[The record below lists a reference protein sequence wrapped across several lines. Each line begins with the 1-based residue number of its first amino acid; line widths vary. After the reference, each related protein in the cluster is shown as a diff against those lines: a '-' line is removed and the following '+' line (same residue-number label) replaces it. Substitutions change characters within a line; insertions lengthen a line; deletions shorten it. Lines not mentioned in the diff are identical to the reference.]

1 MTKDDIRMRTSLASI
16 QVPDSVFIVDNTSA
30 YLAGYEIFQSMVE
43 NIYIDEDENGGI
55 HLYLESR
62 KYEASDAY
70 QTYHNNKSET
80 IWIEVWG
87 HIKNDE
93 YAPEEV
99 PEIDRIYILLNYAD
113 ANMPSGKFSG
123 IARDTITIMTPN
135 VTVTPNETIGWTTR
149 NWGAE
154 VETDPSWEGL
164 VDGDWFKIHSLRLY
178 EEDESTICL
187 FDLTPSEDDDKKQ
200 IPIEAIPIMSP
211 DALRASLNFL
221 NDFND
226 THPKR
231 NTMYTDTDGN
241 KYIGTTENFG
251 DEIFIESR
259 KLLLDKPSLKKAF
272 TENTFSDYFDIRY
285 SELLENLDQQNMLVA
300 VLKDKVLSAKKTYK
314 LKFENCKLG
323 KFIRAVADGNDEV
336 TEDKFYVTEDP
347 PVLIVEDIDDPA
359 IVQEFELKLLMN
371 ESLGKYMWHDCLS
384 TSYMVDS
391 ITGDSSNIFSVVINL
406 DNKWKNFP
414 FVWYVN
420 DELRT
425 RTIPEYEEEYEA
437 DEYWFMHLD
446 ILPMLPYY
454 QTILDEVAALKAGID
469 GQGKDCLYLHITP
482 YEDTSVYNSFEHRYD
497 DEHVQLRIHAHGVG
511 EENATGNVFIN
522 KTADVAFIDV
532 DLEFYNTKSVREGGY
547 PFRKIACKRYT
558 FTNNK
563 DIKISLKYKSKDY
576 RSSYWGTDTDEG
588 NPKGMVYNETL
599 NACKFNDPIMIS
611 KYKPIAILFDLNDK
625 HDPSLNES
633 ESGVHISTGTE
644 YTNHCIIKNTGN
656 IHNLDKFDGLPPYFG
671 KLHGRDLHKSHVDLY
686 AIRGLCHDRNQRPID
701 KQTAAIILDS
711 GIPQTEI
718 IKPEG
723 LPVSIYYDGVE
734 DDGFIHRTNE
744 ELVTDKRNC
753 LTDTVYVSE
762 GVFGNAQNPQHMTCQ
777 KFVYHG
783 DGYFSLGVAKLD
795 PEYEFAR
802 AYAVT
807 NDPIKYLNNLLNP
820 RPERTLARIC
830 DIPTDFHELVFEDY
844 KTPNTIFDPKCVL
857 SETSFKYDDLD
868 VLLNQRNIGS
878 AFYAPDSLVDIRR
891 INQYIFPFSN
901 GTPSGWF
908 HPGEINEIYGIWEN
922 LDAKADL
929 RLFSVRLD
937 TRGTGYAE
945 NDTFYIM
952 IGGLK
957 ITGTVESVT
966 AGGVPGSVSMNINS
980 STPLVD
986 PNNIGSD
993 DELFETFNIDSE
1005 GSGMVIGLSC
1015 DPSYWETLQRTQ
1027 KQDETQEVRAYMYDE
1042 IGNIWLWTF
1051 DASTNTWNKIL
1062 QITGETDPGNIYDTE
1077 DRRRRT
1083 LSDSLIHNIVKYNS
1097 IIDEE
1102 CINAR
1107 FDDRNEI
1114 TFDVTY
1120 DDGYDEQ
1127 VDITDKLSGNDIV
1140 GGVYTVTENH
1150 DYGDKGTVHQFTV
1163 NLPKHGDDYAN
1174 TIVLPNNNELNLDKF
1189 YNVTNKFVTTE
1200 NNTYQPDLYLFFP
1213 NHSTRSKLP
1222 NVFFNTDHGTVLKS
1236 YYGDITY
1243 CDILYQETD
1252 GIRWINPNSS
1262 TISNIYH
1269 YNEYAIPEYTQ
1280 NEKTRLMG
1288 YSKDMLRA
1296 YCNQEFG
1303 LTPDESKYMTREEL
1317 FTYAYTHFIMKR
1329 GNIYKRDGIKLE
1341 HHIDDIV
1348 QTGSVNAMPVAN
1360 GPQPIGEYMSVTQSP
1375 MNIDVKIESQ
1385 VGYAPPLYFFELE
1398 DDSGEYGL
1406 DESIRV
1412 YDEYD
1417 NDISLVSMIIKK
1429 IITTDDI
1436 RYERYIFRN
1445 NKWIKIIK

>member
-1 MTKDDIRMRTSLASI
+1 MTKDDIRMRAILSSI
-16 QVPDSVFIVDNTSA
+16 QVPDCTFTVDNTSA
-30 YLAGYEIFQSMVE
+30 YLAGYDIFQSMVE
-43 NIYIDEDENGGI
+43 RVYIDEDENGGI

-99 PEIDRIYILLNYAD
+99 PEIDRIYILLNYTD
-113 ANMPSGKFSG
+113 ANLPSGKFSG

-135 VTVTPNETIGWTTR
+135 VTVTPNESLGWVAR
-149 NWGAE
+149 DWGAE
-154 VETDPSWEGL
+154 VEAEPSWEGL
-164 VDGDWFKIHSLRLY
+164 VDGNWFKIHSLQPY
-178 EEDESTICL
+178 EEDESTVCL
-187 FDLTPSEDDDKKQ
+187 FDLTPSEVKTYN
-200 IPIEAIPIMSP
+200 PSEAIPIMSP
-211 DALRASLNFL
+211 DSLRASLSFL
-221 NDFND
+221 KKFND

-231 NTMYTDTDGN
+231 STMYTDTDGN

-251 DEIFIESR
+251 DEVFIESR
-259 KLLLDKPSLKKAF
+259 KLLRDKPSLKKVF
-272 TENTFSDYFDIRY
+272 DMNTFSEYFNLVY
-285 SELLENLDQQNMLVA
+285 SELLETIDQQNMLVA
-300 VLKDKVLSAKKTYK
+300 TLKDKVLLPNKTYQ
-314 LKFENCKLG
+314 LIFSNCTLQKH
-323 KFIRAVADGNDEV
+323 IRSRADGEGFDIIFGRYDLITIDE
-336 TEDKFYVTEDP
+336 FYETDNCP
-347 PVLIVEDIDDPA
+347 RLIITDNDDPSS
-359 IVQEFELKLLMN
+359 VEEFELVLRTN
-371 ESLGKYMWHDCLS
+371 EDNYGKYMWHKCTS
-384 TSYMVDS
+384 TDLMIDS
-391 ITGDSSNIFSVVINL
+391 ITETSPNIFSVVINL
-406 DNKWKNFP
+406 DNKWKNLP

-420 DELRT
+420 SCFEHLNYIEWTEINSRVYTEDIEYFHIEYL
-425 RTIPEYEEEYEA
+425 IPYMDQLFEEALNFKYAVDGHGVE
-437 DEYWFMHLD
+437 
-446 ILPMLPYY
+446 MLCM
-454 QTILDEVAALKAGID
+454 TLVDF
-469 GQGKDCLYLHITP
+469 KDMSFYNLIPHPDRERLYLSLYAYPANDKNIYGKNTFDSSP
-482 YEDTSVYNSFEHRYD
+482 YAEISKIRAVISYTNFS
-497 DEHVQLRIHAHGVG
+497 
-511 EENATGNVFIN
+511 
-522 KTADVAFIDV
+522 
-532 DLEFYNTKSVREGGY
+532 NT
-547 PFRKIACKRYT
+547 FNIAYKEYAY
-558 FTNNK
+558 NNK
-563 DIKISLKYKSKDY
+563 DIKLSLYHPTIFPEWTMEYYNNHNVASRTDMFLDGSGSPDYIYKFF
-576 RSSYWGTDTDEG
+576 RITD
-588 NPKGMVYNETL
+588 K
-599 NACKFNDPIMIS
+599 NAKRD
-611 KYKPIAILFDLNDK
+611 
-625 HDPSLNES
+625 NES
-633 ESGVHISTGTE
+633 MSGLHVSTGTE

-656 IHNLDKFDGLPPYFG
+656 IHDLDKFDGLPPYFG
-671 KLHGRDLHKSHVDLY
+671 KLHDRELHKSHIDLY
-686 AIRGLCHDRNQRPID
+686 AIRGLYNDLNQNAMD
-701 KQTAAIILDS
+701 KQTAGIILDS

-723 LPVSIYYDGVE
+723 LPVSIYYDGIE

-762 GVFGNAQNPQHMTCQ
+762 GLFGNSQNPQHATCQ

-802 AYAVT
+802 VYAVT

-830 DIPTDFHELVFEDY
+830 DIPTDFHDLVFEDY

-868 VLLNQRNIGS
+868 VLLNQRNIGA
-878 AFYAPDSLVDIRR
+878 AFYAPDSLADTRR
-891 INQYIFPFSN
+891 VNQYIFPFSN
-901 GTPSGWF
+901 GTPSTWF
-908 HPGEINEIYGIWEN
+908 HPGEINEMYGIWEN

-929 RLFSVRLD
+929 RQFSVRLD

-993 DELFETFNIDSE
+993 DELFETFNINSD

-1015 DPSYWETLQRTQ
+1015 DPSYWESLQREQ
-1027 KQDETQEVRAYMYDE
+1027 NLNETQEVRAYMYDE
-1042 IGNIWLWTF
+1042 LGNIWLWTF

-1062 QITGETDPGNIYDTE
+1062 QVTGEIDPGNIYDTE

-1107 FDDRNEI
+1107 FDDRNET

-1120 DDGYDEQ
+1120 EDGYDER
-1127 VDITDKLSGNDIV
+1127 VDITDKLSGNNIV

-1163 NLPKHGDDYAN
+1163 NLPKHGEEYAN
-1174 TIVLPNNNELNLDKF
+1174 VFVLPNDNELNLDKF

-1222 NVFFNTDHGTVLKS
+1222 TVFFNTEHGTVLKS

-1280 NEKTRLMG
+1280 NEKTRLIG
-1288 YSKDMLRA
+1288 YSRDMLRA

-1303 LTPDESKYMTREEL
+1303 LTSDESKYMTREEL
-1317 FTYAYTHFIMKR
+1317 FVYAYTHFIMKR
-1329 GNIYKRDGIKLE
+1329 GNIYKRDGIQLE
-1341 HHIDDIV
+1341 HQVDDIV
-1348 QTGSVNAMPVAN
+1348 QTGSVNSMPVAN

-1385 VGYAPPLYFFELE
+1385 NGYAPPLYFFEFK
-1398 DDSGEYGL
+1398 DNSDEYGL
-1406 DESIRV
+1406 DDSIRV